1 MPGPQHESRRLC
13 LPLTAWPAVDRACW
27 SAATRRGDLLLD
39 DGPAGHLKPGS
50 LRKHAAGYGRWLTW
64 LGEAARIEEE
74 HDPAARATPPRVAAY
89 IAALRQLN
97 APRTVLNRITDL
109 ATVLGWFAPERDWG
123 WLDRILAR
131 LRGRVRAVPRQAHPA
146 AQRP

>member
-1 MPGPQHESRRLC
+1 MAAGSLGWARRL
-13 LPLTAWPAVDRACW
+13 
-27 SAATRRGDLLLD
+27 
-39 DGPAGHLKPGS
+39 GS
-50 LRKHAAGYGRWLTW
+50 T
-64 LGEAARIEEE
+64 EE
-74 HDPAARATPPRVAAY
+74 HDPAARATPQRVAAY

-97 APRTVLNRITDL
+97 APRTVLSRVTDL

-131 LRGRVRAVPRQAHPA
+131 LRGRVRPVPRQAHPA